1 MSVIKSLD
9 QNTVH
14 RICSGQVIINL
25 ANAVKELIENSLDA
39 GSKNIEIKLKQY
51 GSESIEV
58 SDDGPGIP
66 KSDFQTITLKHYTSK
81 IQQYEDLETLGT
93 FGFRGEALS
102 SLCALCN
109 LAIVTR
115 ESSTVVATRLEYD
128 KTGII
133 KTQTQCA
140 RPIGTTVILEK
151 LFHTLPV
158 RHKEFIKNLKREYHK
173 LMHVIQSYCLISEGV
188 KISCFN
194 IISDKSTKLISTH
207 SKNSLKDNIIEI
219 FSLNAFNTLIKFDQA
234 EPTNEILIEYKL
246 INPGSEIQ
254 SETGDNL
261 VEMSQ
266 EISKYSEHFKI
277 EGYISSCSHNQGRSA
292 PDRQYFYV
300 NKRPC
305 DHSKITKL
313 VNEIYHQFNR
323 TQYPMFVLSIKMDSH
338 DVDVNVTPD
347 KLQMFFK
354 NESILLAIL
363 KASLLKMFNKNYKSV
378 NVNDTS
384 FHNEKSSELMRS
396 FVSKPKSTNALK
408 NIQEDSNEE
417 AKDSGKR
424 YRDEDVF
431 IEQENR
437 PKQAKITDIFDK
449 SENPIVQIHNKKTPE
464 KKSEKSPGTPKRP
477 KLTHL
482 SPRCNKS
489 PFSNQDRFNMFENQ
503 IGAKS
508 NDSTTLDNS
517 FARRIDLHL
526 CNREAGILD
535 TPPQNRPNF
544 MHREK
549 SPEQSPL
556 IIQSKPIHRQKSPE
570 IILHEKNDP
579 SLTLLKEANI
589 SGKSVQQGGET
600 FLVPEKIVE
609 PRIQG
614 HSLRENMKVLGM
626 DQSRVDH
633 DLADLGLVTQ
643 IDNSIDLTID
653 QSITIHKESTRLDQT
668 QLDITQT
675 PTSQIKST
683 LSQTLSSRREKTLN
697 FDLKKL
703 SDNHAKMIYEE
714 IKSKALRDEKEKDIV
729 SNLRFKSKNI
739 DSKDAESELDRC
751 ITKEDF
757 LRMRVCGQFNKGF
770 IITQLDS
777 DLFIVDQHAADEIYN
792 FETIQKN
799 GKMQKQKLL
808 QPKYL
813 DLPASSE
820 SILIDN
826 LNILEKLGYE
836 VQICQN
842 RKVGNRIMI
851 TCVPMSS
858 KSNKLFDFK
867 DIDEI
872 LFVLSESDLNAGS
885 IQMSSSENSHFTDLK
900 SSSLRSLYAS
910 KACRKSIMI
919 GDSLNMTEMKRVI
932 THLNEIDKPWNCP
945 HGRPTMRHLINVDL
959 LKQN

>member
-464 KKSEKSPGTPKRP
+464 KKSEKR
-477 KLTHL
+477 
-482 SPRCNKS
+482 
-489 PFSNQDRFNMFENQ
+489 
-503 IGAKS
+503 
-508 NDSTTLDNS
+508 
-517 FARRIDLHL
+517 
-526 CNREAGILD
+526 
-535 TPPQNRPNF
+535 
-544 MHREK
+544 
-549 SPEQSPL
+549 
-556 IIQSKPIHRQKSPE
+556 
-570 IILHEKNDP
+570 
-579 SLTLLKEANI
+579 
-589 SGKSVQQGGET
+589 
-600 FLVPEKIVE
+600 
-609 PRIQG
+609 
-614 HSLRENMKVLGM
+614 
-626 DQSRVDH
+626 
-633 DLADLGLVTQ
+633 LVTQ

-919 GDSLNMTEMKRVI
+919 GDSLNITEMKRVI